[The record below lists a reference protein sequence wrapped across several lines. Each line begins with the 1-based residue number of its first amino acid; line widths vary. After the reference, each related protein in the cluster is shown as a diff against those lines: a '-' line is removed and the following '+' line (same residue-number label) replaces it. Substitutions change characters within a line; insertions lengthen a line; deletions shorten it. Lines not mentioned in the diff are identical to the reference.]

1 MKSQTKQSLMVS
13 QRKKATMKGI
23 IRKSKNGRVVH
34 IIIGGQVYFVS
45 PTALKNVLNDVRKET
60 PIYSY

>member
-1 MKSQTKQSLMVS
+1 MVS